1 MDKMKN
7 SGMSET
13 MQTLTRKSACVMLSL
28 LLLLSAVLPV
38 KAAAETASAKVVR
51 VGSFEDTFNY
61 VNEKGARKGYGY
73 ELLETLSGYTGWQFE
88 YVTCDWSD
96 CFEKLKNGEVDII
109 GGISY
114 TEDRTQ
120 EMLFSDESMGVEKYY
135 LYADLSRAD
144 ISASDFK
151 TLNGKKIGVLMGTE
165 PEVMLAEW
173 EEKYGL
179 KTEHVNISNNED
191 VKQKLANHEI
201 DCFVSLEESF
211 WAERGISTITRVG
224 ESGIYYAINK
234 NRPDI
239 KEELDDAMRA
249 LDEAVPFYTADLY
262 KRYFSMDYTP
272 ILTGEEKAW
281 LRKHGAIRMGFLA
294 SDSGVSTYD
303 PATGEF
309 TGVIT
314 DYIQFAADCL
324 GNQELEFQ
332 LVGYDSKEA
341 ELDALKS
348 GEIDMIFHCDQNPNL
363 AEEYHFAC
371 TNTTWTSNLMAVTN
385 KQHFNENNVNRIVVP
400 QNKLSL
406 KKYLAFYYPQ
416 WEIVDCDT
424 QEDAARLVKDGQ
436 ADCFVTGISS
446 ENKYSKKY
454 SFYSVPLV
462 NPVRSCFAVNSG
474 NRSLLS
480 ILNKTIKAM
489 PVNMLA
495 GALAMYK
502 SSARKVTLSDF
513 IRDNFFKVML
523 ISSIAVAVVL
533 LTILMLLQKARK
545 AEAAA
550 RKAASDTQEL
560 NAKLQVAV
568 EKAESAN
575 RAKSTFLSN
584 MSHDIRTPM
593 NAIIGFTTLALSNID
608 DTDRVKD
615 YLGKTLASSNHL
627 LSLINDVLDMS
638 RIESGKIHLEEVEV
652 NLSDVLHDL
661 KTIVSGQIYAKQ
673 LELYMDAMDVT
684 DEDVYCDKTRL
695 NQILL
700 NLLSNAIKFTP
711 AGGTVSVR
719 VRQLAGKVR
728 GCGQYEFRIKD
739 NGIGMSQEFAQKI
752 FEPFERERT
761 STVSRIQG
769 TGLGMAITKNIVDMM
784 GGTIEVQT
792 AQGKGTEFTV
802 CVPMRAQTEQRPVEK
817 ITELEGLKALV
828 VDDDFNT
835 CDSVTKMLVKVGMR
849 AEWTLSGKEA
859 VLRARQSIEM
869 SDVYHAYIIDW
880 RLPDMNGIEVT
891 RQIRSLHDD
900 TPIIILTAYDWSD
913 IEVEAKAAG
922 VTAFCAKP
930 MFMSDLRETL
940 MSALGQ
946 KPADAVQRLLPEK
959 NADFKGKHILLV
971 EDNELNREIAQ
982 EILREYGFLVD
993 SAENGAVAVEKVST
1007 TAPGS
1012 YDLVLMDVQMP
1023 IMDGYTATRKIR
1035 ARRPKPLKSLRRHHG
1050 AGGRLGTQRR
1060 RVGHHPPLQT
1070 LRKAQLQPCGGRRQP
1085 HEAHEHC
1092 HEAAVLSAVP
1102 AGLY

>member
-96 CFEKLKNGEVDII
+96 CFEKLKNGEIDII

-120 EMLFSDESMGVEKYY
+120 EMLFSDEPMGVEKYY

-294 SDSGVSTYD
+294 SDSGVSTFD

-385 KQHFNENNVNRIVVP
+385 KQHFNENNVNRIAVP

-513 IRDNFFKVML
+513 IKDNFFKVML

-575 RAKSTFLSN
+575 CAKSTFLSN

-638 RIESGKIHLEEVEV
+638 RIESGKNHLEEVEV

-869 SDVYHAYIIDW
+869 SDAYHAYIIDW
-880 RLPDMNGIEVT
+880 RLPEMNGIEVT

-900 TPIIILTAYDWSD
+900 TPIIILTAYDGSD
-913 IEVEAKAAG
+913 IEMEAKAAG
-922 VTAFCAKP
+922 VTAFCSKP

-971 EDNELNREIAQ
+971 EDNALNREIAQ

-993 SAENGAVAVEKVST
+993 TAENGAVAVEKVST
-1007 TAPGS
+1007 AAPGS

-1035 ARRPKPLKSLRRHHG
+1035 ALDDPARAKLPILAMTANAFDEDRRNALESGMNGFLSKPIVIGDLVQELHKIL
-1050 AGGRLGTQRR
+1050 
-1060 RVGHHPPLQT
+1060 
-1070 LRKAQLQPCGGRRQP
+1070 
-1085 HEAHEHC
+1085 
-1092 HEAAVLSAVP
+1092 
-1102 AGLY
+1102 

>member
-1 MDKMKN
+1 
-7 SGMSET
+7 

-96 CFEKLKNGEVDII
+96 CFEKLKNGEIDII

-120 EMLFSDESMGVEKYY
+120 EMLFSDEPMGVEKYY

-294 SDSGVSTYD
+294 SDSGVSTFD

-385 KQHFNENNVNRIVVP
+385 KQHFNENNVNRIAVP

-513 IRDNFFKVML
+513 IKDNFFKVML

-673 LELYMDAMDVT
+673 LELYMDVMDVT

-719 VRQLAGKVR
+719 VRQLAGKVH

-859 VLRARQSIEM
+859 VLRARQALEM
-869 SDVYHAYIIDW
+869 SDAYHAYIIDW

-930 MFMSDLRETL
+930 MFMFDLRETL

-1007 TAPGS
+1007 AAPGS
-1012 YDLVLMDVQMP
+1012 YDLLLMDVQMP

-1035 ARRPKPLKSLRRHHG
+1035 ALDDPARAKLPILAMTANAFDEDRRNALESGMNGFLSKPIVIDDLVQELHKIL
-1050 AGGRLGTQRR
+1050 
-1060 RVGHHPPLQT
+1060 
-1070 LRKAQLQPCGGRRQP
+1070 
-1085 HEAHEHC
+1085 
-1092 HEAAVLSAVP
+1092 
-1102 AGLY
+1102 

>member
-96 CFEKLKNGEVDII
+96 CFEKLKNGEIDII

-120 EMLFSDESMGVEKYY
+120 EMLFSDEPMGVEKYY

-294 SDSGVSTYD
+294 SDSGVSTFD

-385 KQHFNENNVNRIVVP
+385 KQHFNENNVNRIAVP

-424 QEDAARLVKDGQ
+424 QEDAAKLVKDGQ

-513 IRDNFFKVML
+513 IKDNFFKVML

-673 LELYMDAMDVT
+673 LKLYMDAMDVT

-761 STVSRIQG
+761 STVSGIQG

-1007 TAPGS
+1007 AAPGS

-1035 ARRPKPLKSLRRHHG
+1035 ALDDPARAKLPILAMTANAFDEDRRNALESGMNGFLSKPIVIDDLV
-1050 AGGRLGTQRR
+1050 QE
-1060 RVGHHPPLQT
+1060 
-1070 LRKAQLQPCGGRRQP
+1070 LRKIL
-1085 HEAHEHC
+1085 
-1092 HEAAVLSAVP
+1092 
-1102 AGLY
+1102 

>member
-1 MDKMKN
+1 
-7 SGMSET
+7 
-13 MQTLTRKSACVMLSL
+13 MQTLTWKSACVMLSL

-96 CFEKLKNGEVDII
+96 CFEKLKNGEIDII

-120 EMLFSDESMGVEKYY
+120 EMLFSDEPMGVEKYY

-151 TLNGKKIGVLMGTE
+151 TLNGQKIGVLMGTE

-294 SDSGVSTYD
+294 SDSGVSTFD

-385 KQHFNENNVNRIVVP
+385 KQHFNENNVNRIAVP

-513 IRDNFFKVML
+513 IKDNFFKVML

-661 KTIVSGQIYAKQ
+661 KTIVSGQIFAKQ
-673 LELYMDAMDVT
+673 LELYMDVMDVT

-982 EILREYGFLVD
+982 EILQEYGFLVD
-993 SAENGAVAVEKVST
+993 TAENGAVAVEKVST
-1007 TAPGS
+1007 AAPGS

-1035 ARRPKPLKSLRRHHG
+1035 ALDDPARAKLPILAMTANAFDEDRRNALESGMNGFLSKPIVIDDLV
-1050 AGGRLGTQRR
+1050 QE
-1060 RVGHHPPLQT
+1060 
-1070 LRKAQLQPCGGRRQP
+1070 LRKIL
-1085 HEAHEHC
+1085 
-1092 HEAAVLSAVP
+1092 
-1102 AGLY
+1102 

>member
-96 CFEKLKNGEVDII
+96 CFEKLKNGEIDII

-120 EMLFSDESMGVEKYY
+120 EMLFSDEPMGVEKYY
-135 LYADLSRAD
+135 LYADLARAD

-249 LDEAVPFYTADLY
+249 LNEAAPFYTADLY

-281 LRKHGAIRMGFLA
+281 LKEHGAIKMGFLT
-294 SDSGVSTYD
+294 SDSGVSSYD

-385 KQHFNENNVNRIVVP
+385 KQHFNENNVNRIAVP

-513 IRDNFFKVML
+513 IKDNFFKVML

-568 EKAESAN
+568 EKAETAN

-673 LELYMDAMDVT
+673 LELYMDVMDVT

-719 VRQLAGKVR
+719 VRQLAGKVH

-802 CVPMRAQTEQRPVEK
+802 CVPMRAQTEQRLVEK

-922 VTAFCAKP
+922 VTAFCSKP

-982 EILREYGFLVD
+982 EILQEYGFLVD
-993 SAENGAVAVEKVST
+993 TAENGAVAVEKVST
-1007 TAPGS
+1007 AAPGS

-1035 ARRPKPLKSLRRHHG
+1035 ALDDPARAKIPILAMTANAFDEDRRNALESGMNGFLSKPIVIDDLVQELHKIL
-1050 AGGRLGTQRR
+1050 
-1060 RVGHHPPLQT
+1060 
-1070 LRKAQLQPCGGRRQP
+1070 
-1085 HEAHEHC
+1085 
-1092 HEAAVLSAVP
+1092 
-1102 AGLY
+1102 

>member
-1 MDKMKN
+1 LDKMKN

-96 CFEKLKNGEVDII
+96 CFEKLKNGEIDII

-120 EMLFSDESMGVEKYY
+120 EMLFSDEPMGVEKYY
-135 LYADLSRAD
+135 LYADLARAD

-294 SDSGVSTYD
+294 SDSGVSTFD

-385 KQHFNENNVNRIVVP
+385 KQHFNENNVNRIAVP

-513 IRDNFFKVML
+513 IKDNFFKVML

-615 YLGKTLASSNHL
+615 YLAKTLASSNHL

-673 LELYMDAMDVT
+673 LELYMDVMDVT

-719 VRQLAGKVR
+719 VRQLAGKVH

-922 VTAFCAKP
+922 VTAFCSKP

-982 EILREYGFLVD
+982 EILQEYGFLVD
-993 SAENGAVAVEKVST
+993 TAENGAVAVEKVST
-1007 TAPGS
+1007 AAPGS

-1035 ARRPKPLKSLRRHHG
+1035 ALDDPARAKLPILAMTANAFDEDRRNALESGMNGFLSKPIVIGDLVQELHKIL
-1050 AGGRLGTQRR
+1050 
-1060 RVGHHPPLQT
+1060 
-1070 LRKAQLQPCGGRRQP
+1070 
-1085 HEAHEHC
+1085 
-1092 HEAAVLSAVP
+1092 
-1102 AGLY
+1102 

>member
-96 CFEKLKNGEVDII
+96 CFEKLKNGEIDII

-120 EMLFSDESMGVEKYY
+120 EMLFSDEPMGVEKYY

-151 TLNGKKIGVLMGTE
+151 TLNGQKIGVLMGTE
-165 PEVMLAEW
+165 PEVMLTEW
-173 EEKYGL
+173 EEKYVL
-179 KTEHVNISNNED
+179 ETEHVNISNNED

-249 LDEAVPFYTADLY
+249 LNEAAPFYTADLY

-294 SDSGVSTYD
+294 SDSGVSTFD

-385 KQHFNENNVNRIVVP
+385 KQHFNENNVNRIAVP

-513 IRDNFFKVML
+513 IKDNFFKVML

-568 EKAESAN
+568 EKAETAN

-673 LELYMDAMDVT
+673 LELYMDVMDVT

-922 VTAFCAKP
+922 VTAFCSKP

-982 EILREYGFLVD
+982 EILQEYGFLVD
-993 SAENGAVAVEKVST
+993 TAENGAVAVEKVST
-1007 TAPGS
+1007 AAPGS

-1035 ARRPKPLKSLRRHHG
+1035 ALDDPARAKLPILAMTANAFDEDRRNALESGMNGFLSKPIVIGDLVQELHKIL
-1050 AGGRLGTQRR
+1050 
-1060 RVGHHPPLQT
+1060 
-1070 LRKAQLQPCGGRRQP
+1070 
-1085 HEAHEHC
+1085 
-1092 HEAAVLSAVP
+1092 
-1102 AGLY
+1102 

>member
-96 CFEKLKNGEVDII
+96 CFEKLKNGEIDII

-120 EMLFSDESMGVEKYY
+120 EMLFSDEPMGVEKYY

-294 SDSGVSTYD
+294 SDSGVSTFD

-341 ELDALKS
+341 ELDALRS

-385 KQHFNENNVNRIVVP
+385 KQHFNENNVNRIAVP

-513 IRDNFFKVML
+513 IKDNFFMVML

-922 VTAFCAKP
+922 VTAFCSKP

-1007 TAPGS
+1007 AAPGS

-1035 ARRPKPLKSLRRHHG
+1035 ALDGCSCWAQSAGYSSQEASLKQCSVWLEDKV
-1050 AGGRLGTQRR
+1050 QES
-1060 RVGHHPPLQT
+1060 PPSSGCWQSKT
-1070 LRKAQLQPCGGRRQP
+1070 SGFPMT
-1085 HEAHEHC
+1085 
-1092 HEAAVLSAVP
+1092 
-1102 AGLY
+1102 

>member
-1 MDKMKN
+1 
-7 SGMSET
+7 

-96 CFEKLKNGEVDII
+96 CFEKLKNGEIDII

-120 EMLFSDESMGVEKYY
+120 EMLFSDEPMGVEKYY

-294 SDSGVSTYD
+294 SDSGVSTFD

-385 KQHFNENNVNRIVVP
+385 KQHFNENNVNRIAVP

-513 IRDNFFKVML
+513 IKDNFFKVML

-568 EKAESAN
+568 EKAETAN

-593 NAIIGFTTLALSNID
+593 NAIIGFTTLAISNID
-608 DTDRVKD
+608 DKDRVKD
-615 YLGKTLASSNHL
+615 YLAKTLASSNHL

-673 LELYMDAMDVT
+673 LELYMDVMDVT

-719 VRQLAGKVR
+719 VRQLAGKVHV
-728 GCGQYEFRIKD
+728 CGQYEFRIKD

-1007 TAPGS
+1007 AASGS

-1035 ARRPKPLKSLRRHHG
+1035 ALDDPARAKLPILAMTANAFDEDRRNALESGMNGFLSKPIVIDDLVQELHKIL
-1050 AGGRLGTQRR
+1050 
-1060 RVGHHPPLQT
+1060 
-1070 LRKAQLQPCGGRRQP
+1070 
-1085 HEAHEHC
+1085 
-1092 HEAAVLSAVP
+1092 
-1102 AGLY
+1102 

>member
-1 MDKMKN
+1 
-7 SGMSET
+7 

-96 CFEKLKNGEVDII
+96 CFEKLKNGEIDII

-120 EMLFSDESMGVEKYY
+120 EMLFSDEPMGVEKYY

-294 SDSGVSTYD
+294 SDSGVSTFD

-385 KQHFNENNVNRIVVP
+385 KQHFNENNVNRIAVP

-513 IRDNFFKVML
+513 IKDNFFKVML

-859 VLRARQSIEM
+859 VLRARQALEM

-1007 TAPGS
+1007 AAPGS

-1035 ARRPKPLKSLRRHHG
+1035 ALDDPARAKLPILAMTANAFDEDRRNALESGMNGFLSKPIVIDDLV
-1050 AGGRLGTQRR
+1050 QE
-1060 RVGHHPPLQT
+1060 
-1070 LRKAQLQPCGGRRQP
+1070 LRKIL
-1085 HEAHEHC
+1085 
-1092 HEAAVLSAVP
+1092 
-1102 AGLY
+1102 

>member
-96 CFEKLKNGEVDII
+96 CFEKLKNGEIDII

-120 EMLFSDESMGVEKYY
+120 EMLFSDEPMGVEKYY
-135 LYADLSRAD
+135 LYADLARAD

-281 LRKHGAIRMGFLA
+281 LKEHGAIKMGFLT

-385 KQHFNENNVNRIVVP
+385 KQHFNENNVNRIAVP

-513 IRDNFFKVML
+513 IKDNFFKVML

-719 VRQLAGKVR
+719 VRQLAGKVH

-739 NGIGMSQEFAQKI
+739 NGIGMSQEFAKKI

-922 VTAFCAKP
+922 VTAFCSKP

-982 EILREYGFLVD
+982 EILQEYGFLVD

-1007 TAPGS
+1007 AAPGS

-1035 ARRPKPLKSLRRHHG
+1035 ALDDPARAKLPILAMTANAFDEDRRNALESGMNGFLSKPIVIGDLVQELHKIL
-1050 AGGRLGTQRR
+1050 
-1060 RVGHHPPLQT
+1060 
-1070 LRKAQLQPCGGRRQP
+1070 
-1085 HEAHEHC
+1085 
-1092 HEAAVLSAVP
+1092 
-1102 AGLY
+1102 

>member
-13 MQTLTRKSACVMLSL
+13 MQALTRKSACVMLSL
-28 LLLLSAVLPV
+28 LLLLSVVLPV
-38 KAAAETASAKVVR
+38 KAAAETASVKVVR

-96 CFEKLKNGEVDII
+96 CFEKLKNGEIDIM

-114 TEDRTQ
+114 TEDRTE
-120 EMLFSDESMGVEKYY
+120 EMLFSDEPMGEEKYY

-165 PEVMLAEW
+165 PEVMLTEW

-179 KTEHVNISNNED
+179 ETEHVNISNNED

-249 LDEAVPFYTADLY
+249 LNEAAPFYTADLY

-294 SDSGVSTYD
+294 SDSGVSTFD

-385 KQHFNENNVNRIVVP
+385 KQHFNENNVNRIAVP

-424 QEDAARLVKDGQ
+424 QEDAAKLVKDGQ

-513 IRDNFFKVML
+513 IKDNFFKVML

-568 EKAESAN
+568 EKAETAN

-673 LELYMDAMDVT
+673 LELYMDVMDVT

-719 VRQLAGKVR
+719 VRQLAGKVH

-922 VTAFCAKP
+922 VTAFCSKP

-982 EILREYGFLVD
+982 EILQEYGFLVD

-1007 TAPGS
+1007 AAPGS

-1035 ARRPKPLKSLRRHHG
+1035 ALDDPARAKLPILAMTANAFDEDRRNALESGMNGFLSKPIVIGDLVQELHKIL
-1050 AGGRLGTQRR
+1050 
-1060 RVGHHPPLQT
+1060 
-1070 LRKAQLQPCGGRRQP
+1070 
-1085 HEAHEHC
+1085 
-1092 HEAAVLSAVP
+1092 
-1102 AGLY
+1102 

>member
-96 CFEKLKNGEVDII
+96 CFEKLKNGEIDII

-120 EMLFSDESMGVEKYY
+120 EMLFSDEPMGVEKYY
-135 LYADLSRAD
+135 LYADLARAD

-294 SDSGVSTYD
+294 SDSGVSTFD

-385 KQHFNENNVNRIVVP
+385 KQHFNENNVNRIAVP

-513 IRDNFFKVML
+513 IKDNFFKVLL

-593 NAIIGFTTLALSNID
+593 NAIIGITALMKNELHEPEKLAEH
-608 DTDRVKD
+608 
-615 YLGKTLASSNHL
+615 LGKLESSGQL
-627 LSLINDVLDMS
+627 LLGIINNILDMS
-638 RIESGKIHLEEVEV
+638 RIESGKTTLHVEKM
-652 NLSDVLHDL
+652 NLPQQISQLDSIIRQQAGQRSQSFTVSTNLQHENVLADPN
-661 KTIVSGQIYAKQ
+661 
-673 LELYMDAMDVT
+673 
-684 DEDVYCDKTRL
+684 RL
-695 NQILL
+695 NQVLMNI
-700 NLLSNAIKFTP
+700 LSNAVKYTP
-711 AGGTVSVR
+711 TGGHIRLEVEELPRNEHYARYRFV
-719 VRQLAGKVR
+719 VQ
-728 GCGQYEFRIKD
+728 D
-739 NGIGMSQEFAQKI
+739 DGIGMSADYQKTL
-752 FEPFERERT
+752 FDPFTREERSGT
-761 STVSRIQG
+761 NKVQG
-769 TGLGMAITKNIVDMM
+769 TGLGMAITKSVIDLM
-784 GGTIEVQT
+784 GGSISVESAT
-792 AQGKGTEFTV
+792 GKGTRFEVVLEFPIDTEADTV
-802 CVPMRAQTEQRPVEK
+802 QKARALPEEEETTSP
-817 ITELEGLKALV
+817 
-828 VDDDFNT
+828 
-835 CDSVTKMLVKVGMR
+835 
-849 AEWTLSGKEA
+849 LSGMKF
-859 VLRARQSIEM
+859 L
-869 SDVYHAYIIDW
+869 
-880 RLPDMNGIEVT
+880 
-891 RQIRSLHDD
+891 
-900 TPIIILTAYDWSD
+900 
-913 IEVEAKAAG
+913 
-922 VTAFCAKP
+922 CA
-930 MFMSDLRETL
+930 
-940 MSALGQ
+940 
-946 KPADAVQRLLPEK
+946 
-959 NADFKGKHILLV
+959 
-971 EDNELNREIAQ
+971 EDNAINAEILQMLLETKGASCTICPNGQ
-982 EILREYGFLVD
+982 EIVDAFASVKPGEYD
-993 SAENGAVAVEKVST
+993 MI
-1007 TAPGS
+1007 
-1012 YDLVLMDVQMP
+1012 LMDVQMP
-1023 IMDGYTATRKIR
+1023 VMDGLEATRRIR
-1035 ARRPKPLKSLRRHHG
+1035 SGENPLGRIIPILAMTANAFLEDMQKSKEAGMDEHLSKPVDISALEQVVKRF
-1050 AGGRLGTQRR
+1050 
-1060 RVGHHPPLQT
+1060 RVTPP
-1070 LRKAQLQPCGGRRQP
+1070 RK
-1085 HEAHEHC
+1085 
-1092 HEAAVLSAVP
+1092 
-1102 AGLY
+1102 

>member
-1 MDKMKN
+1 
-7 SGMSET
+7 

-96 CFEKLKNGEVDII
+96 CFEKLKNGEIDII

-120 EMLFSDESMGVEKYY
+120 EMLFSDEPMGVEKYY

-239 KEELDDAMRA
+239 KEELDDAMHA

-294 SDSGVSTYD
+294 SDSGVSTFD
-303 PATGEF
+303 PATGDF

-385 KQHFNENNVNRIVVP
+385 KQHFNENNVNRIAVP

-513 IRDNFFKVML
+513 IKDNFFKVML

-593 NAIIGFTTLALSNID
+593 NAIIGFTTLAISNID
-608 DTDRVKD
+608 DKDRVKD
-615 YLGKTLASSNHL
+615 YLAKALASSNHL

-761 STVSRIQG
+761 STVSGIQG

-859 VLRARQSIEM
+859 VLRARQALEM

-946 KPADAVQRLLPEK
+946 KPADAVQGLLPEK

-1007 TAPGS
+1007 AAPGS

-1035 ARRPKPLKSLRRHHG
+1035 ALDDPARAKLPILAMTANAFDEDRRNALESGMNGFLSKPIVIDDLV
-1050 AGGRLGTQRR
+1050 QE
-1060 RVGHHPPLQT
+1060 
-1070 LRKAQLQPCGGRRQP
+1070 LRKIL
-1085 HEAHEHC
+1085 
-1092 HEAAVLSAVP
+1092 
-1102 AGLY
+1102 